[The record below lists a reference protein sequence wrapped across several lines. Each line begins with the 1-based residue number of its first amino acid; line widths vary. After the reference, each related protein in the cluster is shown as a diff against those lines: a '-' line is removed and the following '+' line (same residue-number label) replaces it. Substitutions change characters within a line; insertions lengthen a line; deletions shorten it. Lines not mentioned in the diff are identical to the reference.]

1 MPIRAAIHAT
11 PIINHAFAQEDSM
24 KKYCCLLVLS
34 VCLCC
39 GDGHAMA
46 VIDSSNLAQ
55 NIVAARE
62 AIAQT
67 QNQIQQL
74 QTQLNAYKR
83 MILDATNPGQW
94 AWGDIQGTI
103 DQLKNTMGSIKDY
116 SSKAGDFDQM
126 LSQFGSYDSYTTGTG
141 YGGEYSRASQQLTS
155 GDYVGSMMVKDT
167 SADLLRVVKEQEEHL
182 DAYQAEFE
190 RLKNNAASAEG
201 QQEAIQATNQ
211 FMSLQVQLLT
221 QIHALMMA
229 QNNMLAVITQDR
241 NNREARNRMGSA
253 IQLGETAAFKQERE
267 GTGMSFGFTD

>member
-1 MPIRAAIHAT
+1 
-11 PIINHAFAQEDSM
+11 M
-24 KKYCCLLVLS
+24 KNYCCILVLS
-34 VCLCC
+34 VCLYC
-39 GDGHAMA
+39 GNGHAMA

-74 QTQLNAYKR
+74 QNQLNVYKR
-83 MILDATNPGQW
+83 MIMDATNPGDW
-94 AWGDIQGTI
+94 TWGDIQGVL
-103 DQLKNTMGSIKDY
+103 DQLRNSMSSIKDY
-116 SSKAGDFDQM
+116 SAMAGGFDQM
-126 LSQFGSYDSYTTGTG
+126 LSQFGSYDSYTTGAG
-141 YGGEYSRASQQLTS
+141 YGGGYSQASQQLTS
-155 GDYVGSMMVKDT
+155 GDYVGSMMIKDT
-167 SADLLRVVKEQEEHL
+167 SADLLRVIREQEEQL
-182 DAYQAEFE
+182 DAYQTEFE

-211 FMSLQVQLLT
+211 FASMQVQLLT

-253 IQLGETAAFKQERE
+253 IQLGETEAFKQERE

>member
-1 MPIRAAIHAT
+1 
-11 PIINHAFAQEDSM
+11 M
-24 KKYCCLLVLS
+24 KKYCFILVLS
-34 VCLCC
+34 ACLYC

-62 AIAQT
+62 AITQT

-74 QTQLNAYKR
+74 QNQLNQYKR
-83 MILDATNPGQW
+83 MIMDATNPGEW
-94 AWGDIQGTI
+94 AWGDIQNTI
-103 DQLKNTMGSIKDY
+103 DQLKNTMGSIKSY
-116 SSKAGDFDQM
+116 SSMAGSFDQM

-141 YGGEYSRASQQLTS
+141 YGGGYSQASQQLTS

-167 SADLLRVVKEQEEHL
+167 SADLLRVIKEQEEQL
-182 DAYQAEFE
+182 DAYQSEFE

-211 FMSLQVQLLT
+211 FASMQVQLLT

-229 QNNMLAVITQDR
+229 QNNMLAVVAQDR
-241 NNREARNRMGSA
+241 NNREARDRMGSA
-253 IQLGETAAFKQERE
+253 IQLGETEAFKQERE

>member
-1 MPIRAAIHAT
+1 
-11 PIINHAFAQEDSM
+11 M
-24 KKYCCLLVLS
+24 KKYCFVLVLS
-34 VCLCC
+34 VCLYC

-62 AIAQT
+62 AITQT
-67 QNQIQQL
+67 QQQIQQL
-74 QTQLNAYKR
+74 QTQLNSYKR
-83 MILDATNPGQW
+83 MLQDAMNPGDW
-94 AWGDIQGTI
+94 AWGDIQDTI
-103 DQLKNTMGSIKDY
+103 NQLKNTMSSIKDY
-116 SSKAGDFDQM
+116 SSMAGGFDQM

-141 YGGEYSRASQQLTS
+141 YGGGYSQASQQLTS

-167 SADLLRVVKEQEEHL
+167 SADLLRVIKEQEEQL
-182 DAYQAEFE
+182 DAYQSEFE

-211 FMSLQVQLLT
+211 FASMQVQLLT
-221 QIHALMMA
+221 QIHTLMMA

-241 NNREARNRMGSA
+241 NNREARDRMGSA
-253 IQLGETAAFKQERE
+253 IQLGETEAFKRERE